1 MRNLRIMAACA
12 KLGAMN
18 DMEYRENFFIHL
30 AESCAALATGISVLW
45 VVYSKTDSIGGWNW
59 NEILVVLGLYYF
71 FNGLVNM
78 VFAPSIRQF
87 MNQVWDG
94 TLDFAL
100 LKPMD
105 HQFVLSVQKF
115 MIFQLVDVLTGLVV
129 FVGALASLGTD
140 ITLERIAMF
149 TVFLFAGTALLYAFW
164 VALGTIAVW
173 TVKIENVLL
182 IFYSMFEAGRWP
194 VGIYPDWL
202 RYSLTYVVPI
212 AFAITAPA
220 EAILGRLTWT
230 NALWASCLAIAAAT
244 AARAFW
250 NFGVKQHYQGA
261 SA

>member
-1 MRNLRIMAACA
+1 MKNLKLMMICA

-18 DMEYRENFFIHL
+18 DMEYRENFLIHL
-30 AESCAALATGISVLW
+30 AESFAALATGISVLW
-45 VVYSKTDSIGGWNW
+45 VVYSQTDTIGGWTW

-71 FNGLVNM
+71 FSGLVNM
-78 VFAPSIRQF
+78 VLAPSIRQF

-100 LKPMD
+100 VKPFD
-105 HQFVLSVQKF
+105 HQFVLSVQKV
-115 MIFQLVDVLTGLVV
+115 MIFQLVDVCTGLVV
-129 FVGALASLGTD
+129 LVGALIALGAD
-140 ITLERIAMF
+140 VTLERAAMF
-149 TVFLFAGTALLYAFW
+149 AVFLAAGAAILYAFW

-212 AFAITAPA
+212 AFAITSPA
-220 EAILGRLTWT
+220 EAVLGKLTWM
-230 NALWASCLAIAAAT
+230 NALSTSCIAIVAT
-244 AARAFW
+244 LAARAFW
-250 NFGVKQHYQGA
+250 NFGVQRHYQGA